1 MSSVRNRS
9 SMFNKLAALSTVL
22 LLTACGSTNNAS
34 KVTPSSSAEQG
45 IEVDQNLL
53 TVDVTIPASFYE
65 DEPVTQEELQKNADE
80 NGYGKATLNP
90 DGSVTLRMSKADH
103 SKALAEMKVSI
114 DEAIQQS
121 VNDQP
126 EIFSEI
132 SYDNDVTKFI
142 VIVDKGKFN
151 DDFGAG
157 FIGMSLGI
165 QGMFYQM
172 FAGSAAPE
180 VLIELQ
186 DKETGEVFDTQK
198 WPLDE

>member
-1 MSSVRNRS
+1 
-9 SMFNKLAALSTVL
+9 MFKKLAVLSTVL
-22 LLTACGSTNNAS
+22 LLTACGSNNNAS
-34 KVTPSSSAEQG
+34 EVTPSSSAEQG

-53 TVDVTIPASFYE
+53 SVDVTIPASFYE
-65 DEPVTQEELQKNADE
+65 DNPMTQEELQKNADE
-80 NGYGKATLNP
+80 NGFGKATLNP

-103 SKALAEMKVSI
+103 AKALDEMKVGL
-114 DEAIQQS
+114 DESIQQA

-142 VIVDKGKFN
+142 VVVDKDKFK

-157 FIGMSLGI
+157 FIGFTLGI

-172 FAGSAAPE
+172 LAGATEPE
-180 VLIELQ
+180 VLIDLQ
-186 DKETGEVFDTQK
+186 DKETGEVFDTSK

>member
-1 MSSVRNRS
+1 
-9 SMFNKLAALSTVL
+9 MFKKFAVLSTAL

-34 KVTPSSSAEQG
+34 EVTPSTSAEQG

-53 TVDVTIPASFYE
+53 SVDVTIPASFYE